1 MTAQIAAMDETA
13 AQLTDEKIAFL
24 QAQEELSGQLAA
36 LREELTAAE
45 TALTAAEKEKDGL
58 QTQLAAANEAAV
70 SLKGELTQEQGKTA
84 KLAQEIERLQTDANA
99 IRAELK
105 ASQDEADSLEKQIL
119 ALTQE
124 QNDAKAA
131 AEQEQQKLQAQVAEL
146 DGKLRSAESALDGAK
161 QDNDA
166 LNERVGTLD
175 AELTAAQARLEEQN
189 RENQALSSQ
198 AAELKENLSA
208 AQDELNAAKER
219 GDTLR
224 QLLRNVL
231 CLLLTEDGE
240 AENDAVPFTQRLQD
254 LVTLLLSWNVG
265 LESQT
270 GSAEEDSPVALSVNG
285 KEMTRATLDRIV
297 DASLTL
303 RETLLDLY
311 PQWQGQEILS
321 LDREKATEQA
331 VEDITLNWIIMQRAS
346 ALGLDE
352 LTEADRRGLTAGA
365 EALQSAYGLPA
376 EDFYPGLTTLLL
388 TNRLGDWA
396 ARDAAVSQDELNAA
410 INKKAREQ
418 QELYERDPDAFTR
431 SLEEEGAGLFCAP
444 TSLRRVKHIF
454 IATDVSR
461 YKQLQ
466 EKSKG
471 VKLTLENEEITLKT
485 IGKSETPE
493 QIARRQEKIEEL
505 QNELASLSEEL
516 KTLKKTVRN
525 QQKLVQRA
533 TEDIYARMQTGDGDF
548 DALVAKYSD
557 DQEMPADGYVLCAQS
572 NHLDPRLVK
581 TAMSLTR
588 EGTVSKVQVLE
599 DGIHILYFSQD
610 LSQPWA
616 VIQQSRAQLKT
627 QMESEKRSQALSAAL
642 DQWIAEADVRVY
654 LTEGV

>member
-1 MTAQIAAMDETA
+1 M
-13 AQLTDEKIAFL
+13 
-24 QAQEELSGQLAA
+24 
-36 LREELTAAE
+36 
-45 TALTAAEKEKDGL
+45 
-58 QTQLAAANEAAV
+58 
-70 SLKGELTQEQGKTA
+70 
-84 KLAQEIERLQTDANA
+84 
-99 IRAELK
+99 
-105 ASQDEADSLEKQIL
+105 
-119 ALTQE
+119 
-124 QNDAKAA
+124 
-131 AEQEQQKLQAQVAEL
+131 
-146 DGKLRSAESALDGAK
+146 
-161 QDNDA
+161 
-166 LNERVGTLD
+166 
-175 AELTAAQARLEEQN
+175 
-189 RENQALSSQ
+189 
-198 AAELKENLSA
+198 
-208 AQDELNAAKER
+208 
-219 GDTLR
+219 
-224 QLLRNVL
+224 
-231 CLLLTEDGE
+231 
-240 AENDAVPFTQRLQD
+240 
-254 LVTLLLSWNVG
+254 
-265 LESQT
+265 
-270 GSAEEDSPVALSVNG
+270 ALSVNG

-331 VEDITLNWIIMQRAS
+331 VEDITLNWIIQQRAS
-346 ALGLDE
+346 ALGLDQ
-352 LTEADRRGLTAGA
+352 LSKKDRKNLAAEA

-388 TNRLGDWA
+388 TERLGDWA

-418 QELYERDPDAFTR
+418 QDLYERDPDAFTR

-454 IATDVSR
+454 IATDENS
-461 YKQLQ
+461 YNALE
-466 EKSKG
+466 EKYKG
-471 VKLTLENEEITLKT
+471 VKMMLNNEQVALKSNA
-485 IGKSETPE
+485 KKESPE
-493 QIARRQEKIEEL
+493 QIARRQKKIEEL

-516 KTLKKTVRN
+516 KTLKKTVRS

-548 DALVAKYSD
+548 DALVAQYSD
-557 DQEMPADGYVLCAQS
+557 DHAMPVGGYVLCAQS

-588 EGTVSKVQVLE
+588 EGMVSTVQELE

-627 QMESEKRSQALSAAL
+627 QMESERRSQALSAAL